1 LVAGVDSGGYDL
13 VFARMKKLIVGL
25 IILGAVGFLAYRL
38 GPGWRTALG
47 GTEEQPRLKTAAVIQ
62 TNINFAV
69 NAAGEIGP
77 AEQVS
82 VRPEINGRLEEL
94 PVDIGDR
101 VRQGELLFK
110 LDDKELQQQRASNLT
125 AINRAKLE
133 LEKAERDYLR
143 ALDLLAGNLISQ
155 ELFDNTKTTYEL
167 AKNSLD
173 RTQNELALIDERLTK
188 TEVRAPFDCTVLLRP
203 ISVGQA
209 VSGSGGFNSG
219 TEVLSIADLNYLI
232 INAHIN
238 QADVPRLQPN
248 QTVEVGVEAVA
259 GLKVTGVVERI
270 APQANI
276 RNNIKGFAARIRIE
290 NPDERIRPGMTAN
303 IKIPVASA
311 ENVVAVP
318 LVAVFTEKPSP
329 TSTERERYVYVARGN
344 TFERRLVKVGVSDF
358 FFAEIQE
365 GLSAGDVVALE
376 LPKDELKQS
385 PPPEAAA
392 APAPRSPRLA
402 ASNTPTP
409 VTNSMA
415 ATPAGIPT
423 ASGSA
428 SNVPAAS
435 VPTTANAA
443 STPAAGTP
451 EGSPPAGE
459 RPASVSSERRG
470 SG

>member
-1 LVAGVDSGGYDL
+1 
-13 VFARMKKLIVGL
+13 MKKLIVGL
-25 IILGAVGFLAYRL
+25 IILGGVGFLAYRL

-47 GTEEQPRLKTAAVIQ
+47 GTEEVPRLKTAAVIQ
-62 TNINFAV
+62 TNISFAV

-94 PVDIGDR
+94 PVDLGDR
-101 VRQGELLFK
+101 VRQGDLLFK

-125 AINRAKLE
+125 AIERARLE
-133 LEKAERDYLR
+133 LQKAERDYLR
-143 ALDLLAGNLISQ
+143 AQDLLAANLISQ
-155 ELFDNTKTTYEL
+155 ELYDNTKTTFEL

-173 RTQNELALIDERLTK
+173 RAQKDLALIDERLTK
-188 TEVRAPFDCTVLLRP
+188 TEVRAPFDCTVLTRP

-270 APQANI
+270 APQATI

-344 TFERRLVKVGVSDF
+344 TFEKRLVKVGVSDF

-376 LPKDELKQS
+376 LPKDVLNQS
-385 PPPEAAA
+385 PAPEAAA
-392 APAPRSPRLA
+392 APPARAARLA
-402 ASNTPTP
+402 AANTPAP
-409 VTNSMA
+409 ATNSTATRRCASTAEGAGA
-415 ATPAGIPT
+415 ATTAGR
-423 ASGSA
+423 
-428 SNVPAAS
+428 
-435 VPTTANAA
+435 
-443 STPAAGTP
+443 
-451 EGSPPAGE
+451 PPMPVMSQS
-459 RPASVSSERRG
+459 R
-470 SG
+470 